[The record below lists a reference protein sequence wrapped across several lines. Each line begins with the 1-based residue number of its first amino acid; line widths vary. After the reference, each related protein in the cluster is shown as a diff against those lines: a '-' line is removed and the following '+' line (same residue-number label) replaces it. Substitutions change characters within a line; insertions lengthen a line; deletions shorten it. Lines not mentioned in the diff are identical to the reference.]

1 MTEKNPKPETDIIDI
16 GYPISIWTSICGVVL
31 FARRT
36 GAVAF
41 CVLSAPER
49 RSTTVCRGFQASSFT
64 QTIVPKIAL
73 LSRGHFAF
81 ISSLII
87 SVTNCDPRK
96 HIVPRLSYTRLDGG
110 ICTPLN
116 SDVKVYRYVASRDC
130 CLTLPHKWPENCPVI
145 IFSTIKRTSLRTDN
159 N

>member
-1 MTEKNPKPETDIIDI
+1 MDIDMRCRV
-16 GYPISIWTSICGVVL
+16 ICQEDGCGRVL
-31 FARRT
+31 CSFCT
-36 GAVAF
+36 GKKKYD
-41 CVLSAPER
+41 C
-49 RSTTVCRGFQASSFT
+49 
-64 QTIVPKIAL
+64 
-73 LSRGHFAF
+73 LSRFSSKQFHSNDCTKNCSALSRHFAF

-87 SVTNCDPRK
+87 SVTNCEPRK

-130 CLTLPHKWPENCPVI
+130 CLTLPHQWPENCPVI